1 MQRCESGMIYSGFS
15 RLLKNSD
22 SASGPGKRFRIRL
35 KLLKHVRNCQKIPL
49 SFQKNQKRYNQFTL
63 NDHSTVFSAQFKQK
77 RSTGKILTIYLVFLP
92 RSGSEKNNSR
102 SWKKFLFQ
110 PDPEVLN
117 TAEMYHQRYLIL
129 STYSEVFWLA
139 MLEGAMCSLKSGP
152 KYSK

>member
-1 MQRCESGMIYSGFS
+1 MTIPLYFLHNSRKKKYRENFDYLSGF
-15 RLLKNSD
+15 
-22 SASGPGKRFRIRL
+22 
-35 KLLKHVRNCQKIPL
+35 
-49 SFQKNQKRYNQFTL
+49 
-63 NDHSTVFSAQFKQK
+63 
-77 RSTGKILTIYLVFLP
+77 FLP